1 MKKFSAI
8 VLLVSSLLLLGG
20 CDLFRKMA
28 GRPTSAEIEA
38 KRGFIEKEQAG
49 HRGRLDSLKMMQR
62 QISDSLE
69 ILDSIKAMKSSIVE
83 ASQLSED
90 VRRSLPSRYYVV
102 VGTFGKADNAAR
114 CASRAEENGYRV
126 TLIRYRNGFTAVGVC
141 PSDNLPAVFSSLRV
155 IRSEGFCPDAWI
167 LDNSRR

>member
-1 MKKFSAI
+1 MRKLSVIA
-8 VLLVSSLLLLGG
+8 LLAASVLLLGG

-38 KRGFIEKEQAG
+38 KRELIESEQAG
-49 HRGRLDSLKMMQR
+49 HRGRLDSLEMMQA

-69 ILDSIKAMKSSIVE
+69 ILDSIRAMKSSIVE
-83 ASQLSED
+83 ARQLSES
-90 VRRSLPSRYYVV
+90 VRRSLPSRYYVI

-114 CASRAEENGYRV
+114 CASSAEQAGYAP
-126 TLIRYRNGFTAVGVC
+126 TQIKYRNGFTAVGVC
-141 PSDNLPAVFSSLRV
+141 ATDSLPEAFSKLRE
-155 IRSEGFCPDAWI
+155 IRSGGFCADAWI

>member
-1 MKKFSAI
+1 MKKLSVI
-8 VLLVSSLLLLGG
+8 VLLAASLLLLGG

-38 KRGFIEKEQAG
+38 KRAFIASEQSG
-49 HRGRLDSLKMMQR
+49 HLGRLDSLKLMQT

-69 ILDSIKAMKSSIVE
+69 ILDSIRAMKSSIVE
-83 ASQLSED
+83 ARQLPES
-90 VRRSLPSRYYVV
+90 VRRSLPSRYYVI
-102 VGTFGKADNAAR
+102 VGTFGKADNADR
-114 CASRAEENGYRV
+114 CASRAEQAGYLP

-141 PSDNLPAVFSSLRV
+141 PTDALPEAFASLRS
-155 IRSEGFCPDAWI
+155 IRTGGFCADAWI